1 VTWLELADG
10 VFARRHADLDLTLG
24 LVLGTE
30 RCLVVDTGSDA
41 GHGAEFAAAVR
52 ELTALPWSAVITHG
66 HWDHHLGTSA
76 FGPLPV
82 WAHPAAAAEIAHGT
96 AAQVAEWSAREPF
109 RAARLARSPVVVPD
123 REVLD
128 RVELDLGGRVVE
140 LRHLGPGHTPGDV
153 VVRVPDAG
161 VLFAG
166 DLVEQGAPPAVGPDA
181 DVASWVGVLGR
192 LGTADVVVPGHGDP
206 VDRAFVEAQR
216 AELAA
221 QR

>member
-1 VTWLELADG
+1 
-10 VFARRHADLDLTLG
+10 
-24 LVLGTE
+24 
-30 RCLVVDTGSDA
+30 
-41 GHGAEFAAAVR
+41 
-52 ELTALPWSAVITHG
+52 
-66 HWDHHLGTSA
+66 
-76 FGPLPV
+76 
-82 WAHPAAAAEIAHGT
+82 
-96 AAQVAEWSAREPF
+96 
-109 RAARLARSPVVVPD
+109 
-123 REVLD
+123 
-128 RVELDLGGRVVE
+128 VELDLGGRVVE